1 MNIPDREK
9 RRARNIIWNA
19 AREYGF
25 EPPLKVFDPDGRA
38 DLYWNS
44 IIGAARRCYGAETVD
59 ALFDAILSLETREEC
74 YNFFEDLCTVKE
86 ISDMAQRLEAA
97 KLLLGGST
105 YDQIVKAVEIST
117 ATISRINR
125 CIQYGSGGYRDV
137 IEKTQKTQ

>member
-1 MNIPDREK
+1 MADKNP
-9 RRARNIIWNA
+9 RRN
-19 AREYGF
+19 
-25 EPPLKVFDPDGRA
+25 P
-38 DLYWNS
+38 
-44 IIGAARRCYGAETVD
+44 TTD

-117 ATISRINR
+117 ATISRVNR
-125 CIQYGSGGYRDV
+125 SLQYGANGYDIIFERLEQADG
-137 IEKTQKTQ
+137 KL

>member
-1 MNIPDREK
+1 MADKNP
-9 RRARNIIWNA
+9 RRN
-19 AREYGF
+19 
-25 EPPLKVFDPDGRA
+25 P
-38 DLYWNS
+38 
-44 IIGAARRCYGAETVD
+44 TTD

-117 ATISRINR
+117 ATISRVNR
-125 CIQYGSGGYRDV
+125 SLQYGCNGYDEIFKRM
-137 IEKTQKTQ
+137 EE

>member
-1 MNIPDREK
+1 MTFALSSAKVIENKTKRNGDAATRFAAKEGPMAEK
-9 RRARNIIWNA
+9 NPRRN
-19 AREYGF
+19 
-25 EPPLKVFDPDGRA
+25 P
-38 DLYWNS
+38 
-44 IIGAARRCYGAETVD
+44 TTD

>member
-1 MNIPDREK
+1 MADKNP
-9 RRARNIIWNA
+9 RRN
-19 AREYGF
+19 
-25 EPPLKVFDPDGRA
+25 P
-38 DLYWNS
+38 
-44 IIGAARRCYGAETVD
+44 TTD

-125 CIQYGSGGYRDV
+125 CIQLRRLPRHHREGTEERKAGVTSGRRG
-137 IEKTQKTQ
+137 T